1 MGLSNDYAEL
11 GSVFN
16 SFSLMFSEAFLL
28 MLLRSEEEGG
38 GRANGNGGGGLDG
51 ATTTETDT
59 KADKYK
65 SNDNNDELNF
75 IFDKIGQCFDRSYI
89 AINLLIGDLET
100 QFRNHWA
107 KQYSIL
113 KSCII

>member
-1 MGLSNDYAEL
+1 
-11 GSVFN
+11 
-16 SFSLMFSEAFLL
+16 

-100 QFRNHWA
+100 QFFGTIGRSSTV
-107 KQYSIL
+107 YSNLALYNQIPIEEANS
-113 KSCII
+113 KANVG